1 MRVMV
6 SIFLILI
13 SCTLYAQHQP
23 KSAENMLEE
32 ALVLQENG
40 HCEDAIVLLHQYIYL
55 YPAQAE
61 AYALRAACK
70 EQLTEFNSALTDY
83 TISLEL
89 VPGQYEVLLKRGAL
103 LFRLELYERSRED
116 LLKLLTLPPG
126 ETTTVFY
133 RKSAHSEGT
142 DKIMTAQGFIK
153 PQVFNY
159 LCLIE
164 TQLGHCKKGIA
175 YADSAIALHPMEAD
189 YYVNRALAKKACQDK
204 SFTSDFDQALEFNP
218 EHTIALH
225 NLALLDASDGS
236 YEQAEQ
242 RLTEAINSDSTL
254 SYSYS
259 ERGYYR
265 FQRGDYRG
273 ALSDYNQ
280 ALKLNNT
287 NPEVWLNRGLAKER
301 LHDLTGAYADYTQA
315 IELQEDFT
323 KAWLNRG
330 NLFSKQGQYHNAIE
344 DYTAAITF
352 HPQYGAAYYNRAVS
366 YYRLK
371 LWKESCK
378 DLLQAEKL
386 GFKVNQKMKTV
397 ICQGL

>member
-1 MRVMV
+1 MV
-6 SIFLILI
+6 SIFLVVI
-13 SCTLYAQHQP
+13 SGTLYSQNQP
-23 KSAENMLEE
+23 KSPEAMLEE
-32 ALVLQENG
+32 GMVLQED
-40 HCEDAIVLLHQYIYL
+40 ESYADAIVLLNECIYL
-55 YPAQAE
+55 YPSLAE

-70 EQLTEFNSALTDY
+70 EQLAQLNSALTDY

-89 VPGQYEVLLKRGAL
+89 LPNQYEVLLKRGAL
-103 LFRLELYERSRED
+103 LFNLELYEKSRQD
-116 LLKLLTLPPG
+116 FSKLLTLPTG

-142 DKIMTAQGFIK
+142 DKIMTAQGFLK
-153 PQVFNY
+153 PQVYNY

-164 TQLGHCKKGIA
+164 THLNQCKKGIA
-175 YADSAIALHPMEAD
+175 YADSAISLNPIEPD
-189 YYVNRALAKKACQDK
+189 YYVNRALAKQVCGDKTFKA
-204 SFTSDFDQALEFNP
+204 DFDKALELNP
-218 EHTIALH
+218 EHAIALH
-225 NLALLDASDGS
+225 NLALLEGKDGS
-236 YEQAEQ
+236 YEQAEK

-273 ALSDYNQ
+273 AISDYNQ

-287 NPEVWLNRGLAKER
+287 NPEVWLNRGIAKER
-301 LHDLTGAYADYTQA
+301 LNDFKGAYADYTQA

-330 NLFSKQGQYHNAIE
+330 NLFTKQGQYQKAIE

-352 HPQYGAAYYNRAVS
+352 HPNYAAAYYNRALAKHH
-366 YYRLK
+366 LK
-371 LWKESCK
+371 SSGACEDLKE
-378 DLLQAEKL
+378 AIAL
-386 GFKVNQKMKTV
+386 GMKIDKTV
-397 ICQGL
+397 RDEICRH